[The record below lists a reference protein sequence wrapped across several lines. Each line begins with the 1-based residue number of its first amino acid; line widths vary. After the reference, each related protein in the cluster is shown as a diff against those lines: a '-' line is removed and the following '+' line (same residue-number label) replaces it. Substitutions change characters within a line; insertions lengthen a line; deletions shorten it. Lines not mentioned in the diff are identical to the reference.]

1 MSVLIFEIINYNL
14 KVFNKLVFHIC
25 SIWAIMG
32 RQNKPPPGLPPAPWA
47 WPRQVNLEKGR
58 ALIDRGVKD
67 EGNSVI
73 KWCALISSL
82 HTHKVTGEGGW

>member
-1 MSVLIFEIINYNL
+1 
-14 KVFNKLVFHIC
+14 
-25 SIWAIMG
+25 MG

-67 EGNSVI
+67 EGNRVI
-73 KWCALISSL
+73 KWCVLIGSSYTCQRFDWFAPYL
-82 HTHKVTGEGGW
+82 PIR